1 MRSLYNLPN
10 LKEIQIMIT
19 LGAEYNLYM
28 KSTELD
34 TYARGNGNAIH
45 TEDIAEHFC
54 RNTFINT
61 KCTIRETKDKEF
73 CCSYITFPKGEYY
86 IALCRSKDGE
96 GFKICIMDTFTEE
109 YSVTIPLNQCNY
121 NFIRS
126 IVNGML
132 EYMCRERFI

>member
-1 MRSLYNLPN
+1 MR
-10 LKEIQIMIT
+10 T
-19 LGAEYNLYM
+19 LGTKYEVSLKDSNREY
-28 KSTELD
+28 
-34 TYARGNGNAIH
+34 YAKGNGNVIY

-54 RNTFINT
+54 CNTFLGEDC
-61 KCTIRETKDKEF
+61 KLREPKGRIF

-96 GFKICIMDTFTEE
+96 GFKISIMDTFTEE
-109 YSVTIPLNQCNY
+109 CSVIIPLNQCNY

-132 EYMCRERFI
+132 EYMCRERFIGNLTLI

>member
-1 MRSLYNLPN
+1 MR
-10 LKEIQIMIT
+10 T
-19 LGAEYNLYM
+19 LGTKYEVYLKDSNREY
-28 KSTELD
+28 
-34 TYARGNGNAIH
+34 YAKGNGNVIN

-54 RNTFINT
+54 CNTFF
-61 KCTIRETKDKEF
+61 REDCKLREPKGRIF

-96 GFKICIMDTFTEE
+96 GFKICIMDTFSEE

-132 EYMCRERFI
+132 EYMYRERFI